1 MQHNSQAFVI
11 RKTQIV
17 GQASYS
23 CLDIKT
29 TLSDISS
36 TLKGPNRLTWMSM
49 YNPCQM
55 DVSLSTGVFAG
66 KGVVRSPCPDSN
78 NDSLSKYFCSR
89 GRAG

>member
-11 RKTQIV
+11 RKTQIM

-36 TLKGPNRLTWMSM
+36 TLKGPNRLT
-49 YNPCQM
+49 
-55 DVSLSTGVFAG
+55 
-66 KGVVRSPCPDSN
+66 
-78 NDSLSKYFCSR
+78 
-89 GRAG
+89 